1 MQLPPTKQ
9 TQSYEAS
16 GGFLPTRLI
25 SSLMGPTLM
34 LSTGRVPW
42 PHQDQ
47 PREYGAVGLHRHCWP
62 PGLLVLAQLPLGDL
76 WGTEGN
82 QANGYGD
89 GSCSQQPFSG
99 RATQLL
105 LVTPVVGENPR
116 CSKER
121 KQLGTAC
128 NHEDNLCSLKPDP
141 QGPKRKDRPGSGQT
155 SDPGK
160 FHSALGRLT
169 IFL

>member
-9 TQSYEAS
+9 RHLAS

-25 SSLMGPTLM
+25 LSLMGPTLM
-34 LSTGRVPW
+34 SSTGQVPR

-47 PREYGAVGLHRHCWP
+47 PHEYGAVGLHRHCWP
-62 PGLLVLAQLPLGDL
+62 PGLLFLHSFP
-76 WGTEGN
+76 WGTCGEQRGIK
-82 QANGYGD
+82 QMALVM
-89 GSCSQQPFSG
+89 GSRSQQPFSG

-105 LVTPVVGENPR
+105 LVMPVVGENLG

-128 NHEDNLCSLKPDP
+128 NHKDNLCSLKPDP
-141 QGPKRKDRPGSGQT
+141 QGPKPKERPGSGQT

-160 FHSALGRLT
+160 FHSALGRLSM
-169 IFL
+169 LL